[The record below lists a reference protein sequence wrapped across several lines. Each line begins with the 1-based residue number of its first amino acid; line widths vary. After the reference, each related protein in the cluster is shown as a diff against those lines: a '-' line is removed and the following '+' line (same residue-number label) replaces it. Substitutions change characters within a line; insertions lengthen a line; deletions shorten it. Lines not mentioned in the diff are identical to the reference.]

1 MAIKIR
7 FSEELGFQLKEFRNK
22 YQVKAK
28 ELAEFIEKSPA
39 YISKLERGQIQQ
51 VDKKEFVKIT
61 NFIAKS
67 EEGYY
72 LFCEKIAEAADVKE
86 LDNNL
91 LLLNFDLLERRIPI
105 NEHLIEIVKQ
115 MMDEASVNAEEL
127 ISYVNQNEDLSQE
140 FLNEHKLDPSTIEKN
155 VWLPYTEADSLD
167 ISHSFIFLDY
177 SVNALIELLEGN
189 IKKCEYMFLYA
200 IVYHLLKLLYKRKGM
215 QYNDELINKC
225 KIEAEEILLN
235 EKFYSLSVKARL
247 QEQSETE
254 EEYKNLLNEFDV
266 KNVEYVM
273 DIISI
278 INFLSEYDVSYTNDK
293 LKGISENLK
302 NGDPS
307 FALAFMAMSINT
319 LNDLTPI
326 IKREFLKDVKDLIE
340 KYTNMPNTNE
350 VIEKY

>member
-1 MAIKIR
+1 MAIKIK
-7 FSEELGFQLKEFRNK
+7 FSEELGLQLKEFRNK

-28 ELAEFIEKSPA
+28 DLAEFIEKSPA

-51 VDKKEFVKIT
+51 VDKNEFVKIT

-72 LFCEKIAEAADVKE
+72 LFCEKIAEAADAKE

-105 NEHLIEIVKQ
+105 TEHLIEIVKQ
-115 MMDEASVNAEEL
+115 MMTKASVNAEEL
-127 ISYVNQNEDLSQE
+127 ISYINQNEDLSQE
-140 FLNEHKLDPSTIEKN
+140 FLIEHKLDPNTIEKN
-155 VWLPYTEADSLD
+155 VWHPYTEADSLD
-167 ISHSFIFLDY
+167 VSHSLIFLNY
-177 SVNALIELLEGN
+177 SLESLTEFLEGN
-189 IKKCEYMFLYA
+189 VKKCEYMFLYA
-200 IVYHLLKLLYKRKGM
+200 VVYHLLKLLHKSEGM
-215 QYNDELINKC
+215 QYDDELINKC

-266 KNVEYVM
+266 KNVEYIM
-273 DIISI
+273 DIVSI
-278 INFLSEYDVSYTNDK
+278 IRFLSEYDVSYTNDK
-293 LKGISENLK
+293 LKAISDNLK

-307 FALAFMAMSINT
+307 FALAFMAMSINK
-319 LNDLTPI
+319 LNDLSPT
-326 IKREFLKDVKDLIE
+326 IKREFLKEVSNLIE
-340 KYTNMPNTNE
+340 KYTSMSNVNE